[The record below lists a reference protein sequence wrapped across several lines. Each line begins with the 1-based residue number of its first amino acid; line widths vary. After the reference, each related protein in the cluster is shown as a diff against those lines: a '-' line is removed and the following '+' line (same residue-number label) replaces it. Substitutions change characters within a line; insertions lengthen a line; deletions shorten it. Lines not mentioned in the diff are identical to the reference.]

1 MKQRVLTYDCIG
13 EQFAG
18 LVKSFLEGIIYIDH
32 LPDNLDKVNKF
43 GPDRMLF
50 DFVAFE
56 REYAN
61 LYPELDVRSDKYLE
75 AKKTA
80 LEALDGL
87 IEQKTGKVKKY
98 LSTFRKR
105 VAADENSLSD
115 RLLSVIKDCETIM
128 KPFLIYE
135 LGKGYNVPVDE
146 ITSLEDVASKMNTL
160 RNDMAHGNL
169 DIQFDKWHIFGF
181 AIIETLLYAMR
192 LKALGI
198 DERKIQEGLIQVMGY
213 NFSLD
218 R

>member
-1 MKQRVLTYDCIG
+1 
-13 EQFAG
+13 
-18 LVKSFLEGIIYIDH
+18 
-32 LPDNLDKVNKF
+32 
-43 GPDRMLF
+43 
-50 DFVAFE
+50 
-56 REYAN
+56 
-61 LYPELDVRSDKYLE
+61 
-75 AKKTA
+75 
-80 LEALDGL
+80 
-87 IEQKTGKVKKY
+87 
-98 LSTFRKR
+98 
-105 VAADENSLSD
+105 
-115 RLLSVIKDCETIM
+115 M

-146 ITSLEDVASKMNTL
+146 ITPLEDVASKMNTL

-181 AIIETLLYAMR
+181 TIIETLLYAMR

>member
-1 MKQRVLTYDCIG
+1 M
-13 EQFAG
+13 
-18 LVKSFLEGIIYIDH
+18 
-32 LPDNLDKVNKF
+32 
-43 GPDRMLF
+43 
-50 DFVAFE
+50 
-56 REYAN
+56 
-61 LYPELDVRSDKYLE
+61 
-75 AKKTA
+75 
-80 LEALDGL
+80 EALDGL

-115 RLLSVIKDCETIM
+115 RLLSVIKDCKTIM

-146 ITSLEDVASKMNTL
+146 ITPLEDVASKMNTL